1 MTFGSYNEDA
11 ASGCATT
18 VAERKAIQG
27 VLNNLG
33 YRDKAGKLLS
43 VDGILGPA
51 STFAMAAASLKL
63 LAEGKIKS
71 PKDLCAYLRLGTAS
85 LSPSVPNAKA
95 APGAPGAPGVPGPS
109 APIAAQTVI
118 AADLS
123 APGKGMSR
131 NTKLA
136 LAFGGLV
143 LGGLLIGAVLR
154 RKPS

>member
-33 YRDKAGKLLS
+33 FRDKAGKPLL
-43 VDGILGPA
+43 VDGTLGPA

-71 PKDLCAYLRLGTAS
+71 PKDLCAYLRLGTANFS
-85 LSPSVPNAKA
+85 
-95 APGAPGAPGVPGPS
+95 PGAQALPGGSG
-109 APIAAQTVI
+109 AQSVI
-118 AADLS
+118 AAGVS
-123 APGKGMSR
+123 APSKPMSR
-131 NTKLA
+131 NTKMA

-143 LGGLLIGAVLR
+143 LGGLLIGAVFL